1 VNTLQQILLDTRDG
15 DWGADVGEE
24 AQRFRVVRGTDFESL
39 SCGDAASVPTRFLTE
54 ASSGRRTLKLGDVLI
69 ETAGGSRG
77 RPTGRTMLI
86 TKRVLDALQE
96 QATCASFARF
106 LRPDPDQVDSG
117 YLYYRLQSA
126 YRAGVMESFQVQHT
140 GVARFQYTTFAST
153 YQIDL
158 PPLPTQRAIA
168 EVLGALDDKIAANVR
183 LQDSSRAL
191 RAASLGWALGRG
203 SVSVPI
209 GEATALLGRGK
220 APKYTETYGGVWAIN
235 QKCVRGGVVS
245 VEQARLAEAM
255 KEPQLQ
261 VGDTLVNST
270 GQGTLGRVG
279 VWREDVGAFPDSHVT
294 LVRFDPGKVD
304 PWVGAEAVLA
314 AESAIEAL
322 GEGST
327 GQTELSRKALTEL
340 QIELPAAGLHGGLGE
355 RLRQLHLREHQAAN
369 ESRHLVTL
377 RDTLLPH
384 LMSGRLTVREA
395 EKQVEAA
402 L

>member
-1 VNTLQQILLDTRDG
+1 MTRVTLGEVTENFDSLRKPVKSTERASGRYPYFGASGVVDYVDQYLFDGAYLLIAEDGENLRSRNTPVAFLASGKFWVNNHAHIVRANHL
-15 DWGADVGEE
+15 AD
-24 AQRFRVVRGTDFESL
+24 S
-39 SCGDAASVPTRFLTE
+39 RFL
-54 ASSGRRTLKLGDVLI
+54 AHVLSVTDI
-69 ETAGGSRG
+69 
-77 RPTGRTMLI
+77 
-86 TKRVLDALQE
+86 
-96 QATCASFARF
+96 
-106 LRPDPDQVDSG
+106 SG
-117 YLYYRLQSA
+117 YLSGSTLPKLTQ
-126 YRAGVMESFQVQHT
+126 RAMNS
-140 GVARFQYTTFAST
+140 
-153 YQIDL
+153 IMLDL

-168 EVLGALDDKIAANVR
+168 AVLGALDDKIAANVR

-220 APKYTETYGGVWAIN
+220 APKYTETYGGVWVIN
-235 QKCVRGGVVS
+235 QKCVRSGVVS